1 MLENIDDLCQTL
13 LANGDGGEIVEILG
27 KTPSGRVELIISTGQ
42 ASPEGFIY
50 NQDEDEWLAV
60 LQGDA
65 ILDVE
70 GELYELEKGDY
81 MMLYKHQKHRVA
93 FTSVNPP
100 CVWLAVYF
108 K

>member
-13 LANGDGGEIVEILG
+13 LADGNGREIVETLS
-27 KTPSGRVELIISTGQ
+27 KTPNGRVELIISSGQ
-42 ASPEGFIY
+42 ASPEGFEY
-50 NQDEDEWLAV
+50 NQDEDEWVLI

-81 MMLYKHQKHRVA
+81 LMLYKHQRHRVA
-93 FTSVNPP
+93 FTSINPP
-100 CVWLAVYF
+100 CVWLAVFF